1 MFEENEYM
9 NITNDGGVKKKI
21 ISEGYGE
28 KPILGNRI
36 TIKYIEKNIK
46 NELLQK
52 KETIAVL
59 KIGSN
64 RINEGLDIGIQTMK
78 VGEKSIFILSP
89 EYSNIKLYN
98 RPKNN
103 KIIYEIELL
112 KSENHQKNYSYS
124 ERNDNKRKNNI
135 QKLKRIIIKI

>member
-21 ISEGYGE
+21 ISEGYRE
-28 KPILGNRI
+28 KPILGNRV

-78 VGEKSIFILSP
+78 VGEKSLFILSP

-98 RPKNN
+98 RSKNN
-103 KIIYEIELL
+103 KIIYEVELL
-112 KSENHQKNYSYS
+112 KS
-124 ERNDNKRKNNI
+124 
-135 QKLKRIIIKI
+135 